1 MMMSSWNTNGGVEG
15 KGTKF
20 ATTTS
25 TDPDEEEK
33 NQPQRRVGAGLRRN
47 SCVGHHSLQSTLIVQ
62 STISVT
68 HQRRPEQIGALIC
81 SGEEWGGAGEG
92 RRRKARTPAKK
103 TAIWI
108 RHSDLCR
115 AVCGRTSKRPSAPS
129 NKTDRFALN

>member
-68 HQRRPEQIGALIC
+68 HQRRPDLLRRGM
-81 SGEEWGGAGEG
+81 G
-92 RRRKARTPAKK
+92 RRRRGEEEEGEDAGEEDGYMDPAFGSLSGRLW
-103 TAIWI
+103 T
-108 RHSDLCR
+108 DVE
-115 AVCGRTSKRPSAPS
+115 AVLRLLPTKPIV
-129 NKTDRFALN
+129 LH

>member
-68 HQRRPEQIGALIC
+68 HQRRPDLLRRGM
-81 SGEEWGGAGEG
+81 G
-92 RRRKARTPAKK
+92 RRRRGEEEEGEDAGEEDGYMV
-103 TAIWI
+103 

-115 AVCGRTSKRPSAPS
+115 AVCGRTSKRSFGS
-129 NKTDRFALN
+129 FQQNRSFCIKLN